1 MKRSQ
6 EVAHG
11 FSVLPVRWPGEGLT
25 HLTKE
30 YSAFWMILNTPHQL
44 HVLSVSRPLSPLD
57 WQKAVLSFGPI
68 LLLIFNTSFG
78 FHRPQACFHR
88 QPLNYTLLAGSFMK
102 ASLEIGLRTMGFWLL
117 GKRDTTGIW
126 YFRHFFPFIPSINFF
141 FRETTS
147 ILSLYSLSSL
157 FCFISITYKICFSAG

>member
-1 MKRSQ
+1 MTHEIRPFELEKAKGPLSLQVKLPSGGPDMKRSQ

-25 HLTKE
+25 HLMKE
-30 YSAFWMILNTPHQL
+30 NSTFWMILNTPHQL
-44 HVLSVSRPLSPLD
+44 HVLSVSHPLSPLD

-68 LLLIFNTSFG
+68 LLFIFNTSFG

-102 ASLEIGLRTMGFWLL
+102 ASLEIGLRAMGFWLL

-141 FRETTS
+141 F
-147 ILSLYSLSSL
+147 
-157 FCFISITYKICFSAG
+157 